1 MPDEDRSIL
10 IFAVHNHKVTT
21 IYSSIA
27 STEDVQSLVKAGLL
41 GLTFGESKPI
51 PEPDE
56 YMVVDWDTL
65 EIIPETTKI
74 LKISKPGI
82 VMLLP
87 NMPLPELQDIVLSLK
102 KWILN
107 GEMRREVEKQLE
119 LLAIVEKIR
128 QGKIKFD

>member
-1 MPDEDRSIL
+1 MPDEHRSIL
-10 IFAVHNHKVTT
+10 IFAVRNHEVATLS
-21 IYSSIA
+21 YSTA
-27 STEDVQSLVKAGLL
+27 STEDVQSLVKVGL

-87 NMPLPELQDIVLSLK
+87 DMPLLELQDIALSVK

-119 LLAIVEKIR
+119 LLTIVEKIR